1 MAIIWNTR
9 SPQVMV
15 SPSSRMAA
23 GVTPGVGGGLP
34 KSAGLKGAG
43 AASQPSSPR
52 PTHTGIPWESH
63 TWFSTTW
70 SQCPCVSS
78 TATGSTA
85 SAAMVSATQRLL
97 PAAGSTMR
105 ALPPSRSATT

>member
-1 MAIIWNTR
+1 
-9 SPQVMV
+9 MV

-85 SAAMVSATQRLL
+85 RAAMVSATQRLL